1 MHYESKV
8 FTTYAQELEHRLN
21 KVLADISDNDH
32 ELVDV
37 KLTPIKKALCQ
48 ILLIANFTV
57 LEVRQL
63 LMLFFYL
70 VWCAFVVV

>member
-1 MHYESKV
+1 MAK
-8 FTTYAQELEHRLN
+8 
-21 KVLADISDNDH
+21 
-32 ELVDV
+32 LVGKDLV
-37 KLTPIKKALCQ
+37 IGYRQQVIMALCQ